1 MQYYTLNIKTHN
13 SIHTYPHTY
22 SCTPHAH
29 IHTDTYVSTYV
40 QYTAHEYT
48 GTHTH
53 TYIHTYTHTDIYTHT
68 VHYTKQ
74 THIPTLTVSRKEAL
88 TKCIQFSHYNIY
100 HNKISQHNNLTNIHC
115 TSSHNNCLVEL
126 DWPAISTF

>member
-48 GTHTH
+48 GMHTRTHIHTHTH
-53 TYIHTYTHTDIYTHT
+53 IYTHT

-88 TKCIQFSHYNIY
+88 TKCIQFSRYNIY